1 MIKFRPKTL
10 VQDLIPEAIKRL
22 DEQGISYNKI
32 SSKEAD
38 TISKVNSK
46 AMVLVSFTKNDRG
59 YFEIQF
65 QSKEV
70 YGYVKKLLGEVFR
83 MRITNIDTPKRIIT
97 AETDFIG
104 IALDII
110 EVLGLDPHFNLSL
123 VYDKV

>member
-10 VQDLIPEAIKRL
+10 VQDLMPEAIKRL

-70 YGYVKKLLGEVFR
+70 YGYVKKLLGEIFR

>member
-10 VQDLIPEAIKRL
+10 VQDLMPEAIKRL

>member
-10 VQDLIPEAIKRL
+10 VQDLMPEAIKRL
-22 DEQGISYNKI
+22 NEQGISYNKI

>member
-10 VQDLIPEAIKRL
+10 VQDLMPEAIKRL

-83 MRITNIDTPKRIIT
+83 MRITNINTPKRIIT